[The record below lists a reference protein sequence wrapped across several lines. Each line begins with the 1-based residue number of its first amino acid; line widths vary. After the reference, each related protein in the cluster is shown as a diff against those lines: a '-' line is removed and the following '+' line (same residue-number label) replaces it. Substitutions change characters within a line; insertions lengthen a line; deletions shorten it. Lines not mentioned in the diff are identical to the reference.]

1 MSLKKG
7 KIYGKIL
14 LDLVLL
20 VLLGLMYRKNAIS
33 MHFHE
38 TGGLVLCG
46 LFLLHKALN
55 WQWIRAVTVGIF
67 QKKAKINLRW
77 VVDLLLLVSMTAVLV
92 TGLLI
97 SQTLPT
103 AIQGGQGLQG
113 WHYFFAA
120 WALVLSGIHLGL
132 HGAYL
137 RNHLWN
143 KLPLPERAGKAVG
156 AVLLCLIFCLGSYG
170 LLTSSFL
177 TNFSRPFL
185 SASAPSFHESNQAGF
200 EPMGERPMGE
210 GSMGKGGGKG
220 MGNGQGIGR
229 NRGEQGGRT
238 ASLSNALPTLM
249 TYSSILGWFAVVT
262 AFLEPL
268 FCRRNR
274 KTEE

>member
-1 MSLKKG
+1 MSQKKG
-7 KIYGKIL
+7 KIYGRML
-14 LDLVLL
+14 LDLILL
-20 VLLGLMYRKNAIS
+20 VLLALMYRKNAIS

-55 WQWIRAVTVGIF
+55 WQWIRAVSAAIF
-67 QKKAKINLRW
+67 QRKAKLNIRW

-97 SQTLPT
+97 SKTLPT
-103 AIQGGQGLQG
+103 AIQGGRGLQG

-120 WALVLSGIHLGL
+120 SALALSGIHLGL

-156 AVLLCLIFCLGSYG
+156 AVLLCAVFCFGSYS

-177 TNFSRPFL
+177 TNFSRPFF
-185 SASAPSFHESNQAGF
+185 SASAPTFHESNQSGF
-200 EPMGERPMGE
+200 ESMGERPMGE
-210 GSMGKGGGKG
+210 GVGKGNGKG
-220 MGNGQGIGR
+220 MGNGQSMGM
-229 NRGEQGGRT
+229 NRGEQGEQT
-238 ASLSNALPTLM
+238 VSNASALPTLI
-249 TYSSILGWFAVVT
+249 TYSAILGWFAVVT
-262 AFLEPL
+262 AFLETL
-268 FCRRNR
+268 FQRQYR
-274 KTEE
+274 KNEE